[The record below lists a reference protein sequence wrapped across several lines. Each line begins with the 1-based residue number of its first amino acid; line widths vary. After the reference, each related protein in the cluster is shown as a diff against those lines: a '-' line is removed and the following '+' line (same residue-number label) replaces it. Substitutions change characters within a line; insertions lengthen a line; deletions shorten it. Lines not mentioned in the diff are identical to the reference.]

1 MKMMEQQMG
10 VISVEKK
17 EDKVIS
23 INKEIR
29 DVHLEQKDVKTPT
42 GRLSGFRNI
51 ESLLENPKNK
61 EVRDEKIYI
70 KNDKKHC
77 KNYDII
83 NDNYKEDEKED
94 ESEKRFIM
102 KEEDFPDIMISNK
115 EENKEQ
121 TENKEQKENKWSLFN
136 KDVDKLKSIGEE
148 INKVTKEKYDNEIV
162 ENYNKMVEANYSIMK
177 EQRLDD
183 FIRKVKKNYDKE
195 YVAYDLDTYI
205 EDELRYYVDEEDITI
220 EDILYE
226 EMLEETKYREMEID
240 KLMDDN
246 ENYYKYY
253 DEEAKYYMGD

>member
-1 MKMMEQQMG
+1 
-10 VISVEKK
+10 
-17 EDKVIS
+17 
-23 INKEIR
+23 
-29 DVHLEQKDVKTPT
+29 
-42 GRLSGFRNI
+42 
-51 ESLLENPKNK
+51 
-61 EVRDEKIYI
+61 
-70 KNDKKHC
+70 
-77 KNYDII
+77 
-83 NDNYKEDEKED
+83 
-94 ESEKRFIM
+94 
-102 KEEDFPDIMISNK
+102 MISNK

-220 EDILYE
+220 EDILYD